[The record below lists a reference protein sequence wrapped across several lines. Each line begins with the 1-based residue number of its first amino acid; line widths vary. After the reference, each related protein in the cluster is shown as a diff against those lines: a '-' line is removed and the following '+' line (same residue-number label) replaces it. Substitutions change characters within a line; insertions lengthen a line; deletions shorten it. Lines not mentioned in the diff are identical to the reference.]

1 MKRIIIFST
10 IIIAFLGI
18 SSLISG
24 CSLAGLS
31 LQKDYNRSL
40 DDTIDAHVYKT
51 AWGYLKARA
60 YGSQTDTIFR
70 RMYDGIIYSGI
81 DTNEYTKPGRTYIFL
96 QNNTIIN
103 ITKNS
108 SGVVTSKTG
117 LWISYTN
124 NGAQA
129 TSWASYSKADVK
141 NYLSYLIL
149 LGTYTHTNLPVT
161 KDSEYQTLAPAGA
174 YTTNP
179 ITFKAPGTFN
189 PNPKSTMMVHVSD
202 ANTVTSQLDYPIVLN
217 QTTNI
222 DVSDLLATNGV
233 IDVIRGTNTVPFF
246 FPAP

>member
-60 YGSQTDTIFR
+60 YGSPTDTIFR

-81 DTNEYTKPGRTYIFL
+81 DTNEYTKPNRTYIFL
-96 QNNTIIN
+96 QNTV
-103 ITKNS
+103 ITGQLWPKYKNGS
-108 SGVVTSKTG
+108 AVGTK
-117 LWISYTN
+117 W
-124 NGAQA
+124 Q
-129 TSWASYSKADVK
+129 SYSATDVK

-149 LGTYTHTNLPVT
+149 LGSYTHSNLSVT
-161 KDSEYQTLAPAGA
+161 RDQEIQTLAPAGV

-179 ITFKAPGTFN
+179 TTFLAPGTFN

-217 QTTNI
+217 QTTNV

-233 IDVIRGTNTVPFF
+233 IDVIRGSTNVPFF
-246 FPAP
+246 FPAQ